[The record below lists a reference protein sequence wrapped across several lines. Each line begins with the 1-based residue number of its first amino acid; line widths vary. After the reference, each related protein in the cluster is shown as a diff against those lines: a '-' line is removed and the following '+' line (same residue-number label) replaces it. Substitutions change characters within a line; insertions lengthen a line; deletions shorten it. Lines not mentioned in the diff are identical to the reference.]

1 MDAMSSHPDHTRA
14 VAALRF
20 RALGDETRLRIL
32 EYLASGERSV
42 SDVMARLDLGQSLIS
57 HHLRI
62 LRESGLVIDR
72 REGRWI
78 HYSIAE
84 PALAACRLALYE
96 MEPLRSE
103 AATSARRTLAGRHSA
118 PIRTRCGRGVCP
130 AGQIRPRVRS
140 ASHRSRYASID
151 ID

>member
-1 MDAMSSHPDHTRA
+1 VSSRPGDTRA

-32 EYLASGERSV
+32 EHLVSGERSV
-42 SDVMARLDLGQSLIS
+42 SDLMTLLDIGQSLLS

-62 LRESGLVIDR
+62 LRQSGLVAGR

-78 HYSIAE
+78 HYSTAE

-96 MEPLRSE
+96 LEPLR
-103 AATSARRTLAGRHSA
+103 GR
-118 PIRTRCGRGVCP
+118 
-130 AGQIRPRVRS
+130 
-140 ASHRSRYASID
+140 
-151 ID
+151 

>member
-1 MDAMSSHPDHTRA
+1 MSSHPDHTRA

-42 SDVMARLDLGQSLIS
+42 SDVMARLDLGQSLVS

-96 MEPLRSE
+96 MEPLK
-103 AATSARRTLAGRHSA
+103 AR
-118 PIRTRCGRGVCP
+118 
-130 AGQIRPRVRS
+130 
-140 ASHRSRYASID
+140 
-151 ID
+151 

>member
-1 MDAMSSHPDHTRA
+1 MATRPDHTRA

-32 EYLASGERSV
+32 EHLVAGERSV
-42 SDVMARLDLGQSLIS
+42 SDLMALVDIGQSLMS

-62 LRESGLVIDR
+62 LREAGLVLDR
-72 REGRWI
+72 RDGRWI

-96 MEPLRSE
+96 MEPIR
-103 AATSARRTLAGRHSA
+103 AR
-118 PIRTRCGRGVCP
+118 
-130 AGQIRPRVRS
+130 
-140 ASHRSRYASID
+140 
-151 ID
+151 

>member
-1 MDAMSSHPDHTRA
+1 MASRPDRARA

-32 EYLASGERSV
+32 EHLVTGERRV
-42 SDVMARLDLGQSLIS
+42 SDLMVLVDIGQSLMS

-62 LRESGLVIDR
+62 LREAGLVIDR
-72 REGRWI
+72 RDGRWI

-96 MEPLRSE
+96 MEPLR
-103 AATSARRTLAGRHSA
+103 GR
-118 PIRTRCGRGVCP
+118 
-130 AGQIRPRVRS
+130 
-140 ASHRSRYASID
+140 
-151 ID
+151 

>member
-1 MDAMSSHPDHTRA
+1 MAASPEQSRA

-32 EYLASGERSV
+32 EHLGAGERSV
-42 SDVMARLDLGQSLIS
+42 SELMVLLDIGQSLMS

-72 REGRWI
+72 RDGRWI

-84 PALAACRLALYE
+84 AALAACRLALYE
-96 MEPLRSE
+96 MEPM
-103 AATSARRTLAGRHSA
+103 
-118 PIRTRCGRGVCP
+118 
-130 AGQIRPRVRS
+130 
-140 ASHRSRYASID
+140 RSR
-151 ID
+151 

>member
-1 MDAMSSHPDHTRA
+1 MSTRLDHTRA

-32 EYLASGERSV
+32 EHLVAGERSV
-42 SDVMARLDLGQSLIS
+42 SDLMVLVDIGQSLMS

-62 LRESGLVIDR
+62 LREAGLVTVR
-72 REGRWI
+72 RDGRWV

-96 MEPLRSE
+96 MEPMR
-103 AATSARRTLAGRHSA
+103 GR
-118 PIRTRCGRGVCP
+118 
-130 AGQIRPRVRS
+130 
-140 ASHRSRYASID
+140 
-151 ID
+151 